1 MDNHYFEGGVN
12 MVNEFKKFIMRG
24 NVLDLA
30 IGVIIGTAFGA
41 IVNSLVNNIIMPP
54 IGVIIGGIDFSQI
67 KIVLKAASGDTPEAA
82 IGVGVFLNAVI
93 SFLIIAFV
101 VFLIVRA
108 VNKFMPPPPPPP
120 PPGPTPEEKLTDAIE
135 RLIKVMDKQS

>member
-1 MDNHYFEGGVN
+1 ML
-12 MVNEFKKFIMRG
+12 NEFKKFILRG

-67 KIVLKAASGDTPEAA
+67 KIILKAATADKPETA
-82 IGVGVFLNAVI
+82 IGIGLFLNALI

-108 VNKFMPPPPPPP
+108 MNRILPPPPPPP
-120 PPGPTPEEKLTDAIE
+120 APGPSPEEKLTDAIE
-135 RLIKVMDKQS
+135 RLIKVMDKKA

>member
-1 MDNHYFEGGVN
+1 MLS
-12 MVNEFKKFIMRG
+12 EFKKFIMRG

-54 IGVIIGGIDFSQI
+54 IGVAIGGIDFSQI
-67 KIVLKAASGDTPEAA
+67 KIVLKAAGATTLADGTPSPETA
-82 IGVGVFLNAVI
+82 IGIGIFLNAVI
-93 SFLIIAFV
+93 TFLIIAFV

-108 VNKFMPPPPPPP
+108 VNRFMPPPPPPP
-120 PPGPTPEEKLTDAIE
+120 PPGQSPEEKLTDAIE
-135 RLIKVMDKQS
+135 RLIKVMDKQA

>member
-1 MDNHYFEGGVN
+1 

-24 NVLDLA
+24 SVLDLA

-41 IVNSLVNNIIMPP
+41 IVNSLVNDVIMPP

-67 KIVLKAASGDTPEAA
+67 KIVLKAATADQPEAA
-82 IGVGVFLNAVI
+82 IGIGVFLNALI

-108 VNKFMPPPPPPP
+108 VNKILPPPPPPP
-120 PPGPTPEEKLTDAIE
+120 APGPTPEEKLTDAIE
-135 RLIKVMDKQS
+135 RLIKVMDKQ